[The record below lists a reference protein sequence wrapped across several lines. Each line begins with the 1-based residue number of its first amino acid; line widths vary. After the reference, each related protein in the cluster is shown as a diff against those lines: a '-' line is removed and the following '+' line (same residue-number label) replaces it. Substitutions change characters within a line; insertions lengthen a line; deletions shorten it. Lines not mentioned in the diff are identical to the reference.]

1 MLFFAALHQQKTAL
15 LGWHRAVLHG
25 DEGLPSEG
33 QKGALHEE
41 LISYMRGSKECC
53 ITLLGG

>member
-41 LISYMRGSKECC
+41 LISYM
-53 ITLLGG
+53 